1 MLRKESIIISCIYSW
16 FMIETKVLRI
26 LKKKGDKVKWIFRQQ
41 QIC

>member
-1 MLRKESIIISCIYSW
+1 MLRKDSIIISCIYSC

-26 LKKKGDKVKWIFRQQ
+26 FFKKVDKVKWIFRQQ